1 MPAEPAGQRAGETA
15 SRSPRLAA
23 HAAAGFVSP
32 PVTDRSPLSPEASA
46 QLERF
51 VRPSGRWARGGVELL
66 VRLLRLMGHGGRQAT
81 ASSVGHLAHA
91 LGIRRRVT
99 EDNLRAAF
107 PDWPAQRIHQVARA
121 AYVNMAHAALDGM
134 MASTLRDEEAQEML
148 LDGPGAAAFFE
159 AARSG
164 GGAILAT
171 AHFGSWELL
180 GDLLLRRG
188 VPISAVVRPLSG
200 ALNRRIVASRV
211 RAGMHLIHP
220 RGAIQSVIRALREG
234 RVVAVLSDQS
244 VPAEGGH
251 FIPFFGRP
259 ASTAPTLS
267 VAARRTG
274 VPVFVGAARRVDH
287 RIEFFCEQVPI
298 RKTAHQREDVI
309 NHLTEV
315 TAALE
320 AFIRAQ
326 PEQWLWLHRRW
337 KVLPPE
343 ALTEAS

>member
-1 MPAEPAGQRAGETA
+1 M
-15 SRSPRLAA
+15 
-23 HAAAGFVSP
+23 
-32 PVTDRSPLSPEASA
+32 
-46 QLERF
+46 
-51 VRPSGRWARGGVELL
+51 RPSGRVAQGGVELF
-66 VRLLRLMGHGGRQAT
+66 VRMLRLMGHGGRQAA
-81 ASSVGHLAHA
+81 ASSVGRLAHL

-99 EDNLRAAF
+99 EENLRAAF
-107 PDWPAQRIHQVARA
+107 PDWPAARIREVAQA

-134 MASTLRDEEAQEML
+134 MASTLRDEEARELL
-148 LDGPGAAAFFE
+148 LDGPGSEAFFE

-287 RIEFFCEQVPI
+287 RIEFFCEQVPV

-309 NHLTEV
+309 THLTEV

-320 AFIRAQ
+320 AFIRAE

-337 KVLPPE
+337 KVLPPGPSS
-343 ALTEAS
+343 EASTPLLSP

>member
-1 MPAEPAGQRAGETA
+1 M
-15 SRSPRLAA
+15 S
-23 HAAAGFVSP
+23 
-32 PVTDRSPLSPEASA
+32 DRTSLSPEAHA

-51 VRPSGRWARGGVELL
+51 VRPSGRLARGGVELF
-66 VRLLRLMGHGGRQAT
+66 VQLLRVMGHGGRQAA
-81 ASSVGHLAHA
+81 ASSVGRLAHL

-107 PDWPAQRIHQVARA
+107 PEWPADRIGAVARA

-134 MASTLRDEEAQEML
+134 MASTLRDEEARELL
-148 LDGPGAAAFFE
+148 LDGPGSEAFFE
-159 AARSG
+159 AARTG
-164 GGAILAT
+164 RGAILAT

-220 RGAIQSVIRALREG
+220 RGAILSVIRALREG

-251 FIPFFGRP
+251 FVPFFGRQ

-287 RIEFFCEQVPI
+287 RIEFFCQQVPV
-298 RKTAHQREDVI
+298 RRTGNQREDI
-309 NHLTEV
+309 HTHLAEV
-315 TAALE
+315 TAAIE

-343 ALTEAS
+343 APPEASTPLLSP